1 MIKSLYNWLLRTKL
15 SNVFT
20 PGKIATINYLN
31 RHELE
36 KRVQKALEAVAGV
49 TGVEVSHEKGTAIV
63 SMDTEVSSDVLTQ
76 AVTAQDYEVV
86 SVEE

>member
-31 RHELE
+31 RPELE
-36 KRVQKALEAVAGV
+36 KRVQKA
-49 TGVEVSHEKGTAIV
+49 
-63 SMDTEVSSDVLTQ
+63 
-76 AVTAQDYEVV
+76 
-86 SVEE
+86 